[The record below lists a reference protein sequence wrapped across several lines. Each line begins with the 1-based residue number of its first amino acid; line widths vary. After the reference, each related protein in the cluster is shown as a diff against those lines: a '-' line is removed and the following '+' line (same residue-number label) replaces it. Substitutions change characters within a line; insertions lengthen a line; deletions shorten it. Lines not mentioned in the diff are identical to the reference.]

1 MFDHLTIS
9 VRDYAKSKVFYEE
22 TLASIG
28 MKPLYSEE
36 EIVTGFGVDRP
47 MFWVGSC
54 DAEHLASTN
63 VHVAFSCKNR
73 ELVDAFYRA
82 ALAAGGKDNGAPG
95 LRPQYHENYYAAF
108 VHDLDRNNIEAVC
121 REG

>member
-47 MFWVGSC
+47 MF
-54 DAEHLASTN
+54 
-63 VHVAFSCKNR
+63 
-73 ELVDAFYRA
+73 
-82 ALAAGGKDNGAPG
+82 
-95 LRPQYHENYYAAF
+95 
-108 VHDLDRNNIEAVC
+108 
-121 REG
+121 